1 MIGIEFI
8 RKNPDFVKE
17 NLSKRNILLS
27 DRIDD
32 ILKLDQERRDKIRK
46 IEELRAA
53 RNLKS
58 KEIGA
63 LKKQG
68 LDTEALEE
76 DVKLMKDEIEALEEE
91 LIRLE
96 RYIDDLVLRTPNLI
110 HESVPFGKDDNDNIE
125 IKRWGDIPTFDFEI
139 KDHSELGVL
148 RGFIDFD
155 QAGLI
160 SGSRFSILKGPLAK
174 LERAL
179 INFMLDINT
188 KNGYQEIIPPHL
200 VKPEALIG
208 TGQLPKFQEE
218 LYYIKEDDLY
228 LIPTAEVPLV
238 NVFRDKILKESE
250 LPINLT
256 AYTPCY
262 RREAGSHGKD
272 IKGLIRQHQFDKVEL
287 VKIVHPDSS
296 YDELEKLL
304 SNAEEILKLLELPYR
319 VVSLCSGDI
328 GFSASKTYDIEV
340 WIPSQNKYREI
351 SSCSNCEDF
360 QARRANIKFKDASGK
375 NRFVHTLNGS
385 SLAVGRTLVAIME
398 NYQTKDQRIIVPNI
412 LREGGYIKEEYL

>member
-1 MIGIEFI
+1 MISIELI
-8 RKNPDFVKE
+8 RKNPEYVKE
-17 NLSKRNILLS
+17 NLAKRDIFLK
-27 DRIDD
+27 DRIDA
-32 ILKLDQERRDKIRK
+32 ILKLDEERRHKIKR
-46 IEELRAA
+46 IEDLRAL
-53 RNLKS
+53 RNAKS
-58 KEIGA
+58 KEIGS

-68 LDTEALEE
+68 LNTEALEE
-76 DVKLMKDEIEALEEE
+76 EIRLIKEEISTLEEE
-91 LIRLE
+91 LARIE
-96 RYIDDLVLRTPNLI
+96 KYTEDLLLRVPNLL
-110 HESVPFGKDDNDNIE
+110 HESVPYGKDENDNVE
-125 IKRWGDIPTFDFEI
+125 IKRWGEIPKFDFAI
-139 KDHSELGVL
+139 KDHADLGVL

-155 QAGLI
+155 QAAAI

-179 INFMLDINT
+179 INFMLEINA
-188 KNGYQEIIPPHL
+188 KNGYQEMTVPHL
-200 VKPEALIG
+200 VKPQTLVG

-218 LYYIKEDDLY
+218 LYYVKDDDLY

-238 NVFRDKILKESE
+238 NVFKDTILKEDD

-272 IKGLIRQHQFDKVEL
+272 VKGLIRQHQFDKVEL
-287 VKIVHPDSS
+287 VKIVHPDNS

-304 SNAEEILKLLELPYR
+304 SNAEEILQLLELPYR
-319 VVSLCSGDI
+319 VVALCSGDI

-360 QARRANIKFKDASGK
+360 QARRANIRFKDKTGK

-398 NYQTKDQRIIVPNI
+398 NYQTKDNRIRIPKV
-412 LREGGYIKEEYL
+412 LKDYIKEEYI